1 MLSLSD
7 VLART
12 YKILSD
18 HFALLAG
25 YLGWLLLPLMA
36 EVFLQTLPKN
46 SIIDFIS
53 FFILGISII
62 LFLRL
67 TIILSRLIYGLIHGV
82 QLSHELLQTDVN
94 KLMLPVAL
102 ILFVQGIVIGGLAPL
117 VLPALLVGVWIGF
130 AHLTVILDGKRP
142 LEALF
147 YSHSLSRGRFFSVAW
162 RLLGGTLVWVGVYMS
177 FLLIILTTAA
187 LLTNSWDL
195 MTTNTFPDWF
205 VYLDTIGRLFVLSP
219 VLFIHT
225 VCVYESV
232 RSTVKEPTQVVSPP
246 VNSP

>member
-67 TIILSRLIYGLIHGV
+67 TIILSRDRKSTRLNS
-82 QLSHELLQTDVN
+82 SH
-94 KLMLPVAL
+94 
-102 ILFVQGIVIGGLAPL
+102 
-117 VLPALLVGVWIGF
+117 
-130 AHLTVILDGKRP
+130 
-142 LEALF
+142 
-147 YSHSLSRGRFFSVAW
+147 
-162 RLLGGTLVWVGVYMS
+162 
-177 FLLIILTTAA
+177 
-187 LLTNSWDL
+187 
-195 MTTNTFPDWF
+195 
-205 VYLDTIGRLFVLSP
+205 
-219 VLFIHT
+219 
-225 VCVYESV
+225 
-232 RSTVKEPTQVVSPP
+232 
-246 VNSP
+246 